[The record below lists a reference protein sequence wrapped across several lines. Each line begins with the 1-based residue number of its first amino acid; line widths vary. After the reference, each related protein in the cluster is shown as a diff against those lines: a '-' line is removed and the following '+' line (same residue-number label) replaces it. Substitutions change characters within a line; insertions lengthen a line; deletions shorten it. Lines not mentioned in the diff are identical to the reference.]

1 MIGYRLHLA
10 LLAALGFL
18 LGGCYSFTGS
28 GLPSGLRTVEIF
40 QVVDRT
46 RQPELADR
54 ATQEIV
60 AEYRRNGALRPVDRD
75 GQSRLDVWIANYS
88 HTPQTYD
95 LSGNVSRFRVIVA
108 LETKFVDLR
117 DESILYESKEIG
129 GAYDY
134 DPLKETESDAKV
146 KALQESIRK
155 LVANTVSGW

>member
-1 MIGYRLHLA
+1 MIFRRVPWILVGISLVLS
-10 LLAALGFL
+10 
-18 LGGCYSFTGS
+18 GCYSFTGS

-108 LETKFVDLR
+108 FETKFVDLR
-117 DESILYESKEIG
+117 DESVLYESKEIG

-134 DPLKETESDAKV
+134 DPLKETESDAKI
-146 KALQESIRK
+146 KAMQEAIRK

>member
-1 MIGYRLHLA
+1 MKTRRFLSSILSGLV
-10 LLAALGFL
+10 LLLS
-18 LGGCYSFTGS
+18 GCYSFSGS

-54 ATQEIV
+54 ATQDIV

-95 LSGNVSRFRVIVA
+95 LSGNVSRFRVIVT
-108 LETKFVDLR
+108 LETKFVDLH
-117 DESILYESKEIG
+117 DETVLFEAKDIS

-134 DPLKETESDAKV
+134 DPLKETESDAKL
-146 KALQESIRK
+146 KALQEAVSK

>member
-1 MIGYRLHLA
+1 MKGFRVAWILTGLA
-10 LLAALGFL
+10 VLLS
-18 LGGCYSFTGS
+18 GCYSFTGS
-28 GLPSGLRTVEIF
+28 GLPSGLRTVEIY

-75 GQSRLDVWIANYS
+75 GQSRLDVWISAYS
-88 HTPQTYD
+88 HTPQTYN
-95 LSGNVSRFRVIVA
+95 LSGDVSRFRVIVA

-117 DESILYESKEIG
+117 DESVLYESKEIG

-134 DPLKETESDAKV
+134 DPLKETEADAKV
-146 KALQESIRK
+146 KALSEAIRK

>member
-1 MIGYRLHLA
+1 MSFHRFSW
-10 LLAALGFL
+10 LLAAMALVL
-18 LGGCYSFTGS
+18 SGCYSFTGS

-117 DESILYESKEIG
+117 DESVLYESKQIG

>member
-1 MIGYRLHLA
+1 MSFHRFSW
-10 LLAALGFL
+10 LLAAMALVL
-18 LGGCYSFTGS
+18 SGCYSFTGS

-75 GQSRLDVWIANYS
+75 GQSRLDVWIGNYS

-117 DESILYESKEIG
+117 DESVLYESKQIG

-146 KALQESIRK
+146 KALQEAIRK

>member
-10 LLAALGFL
+10 LLAALGIL